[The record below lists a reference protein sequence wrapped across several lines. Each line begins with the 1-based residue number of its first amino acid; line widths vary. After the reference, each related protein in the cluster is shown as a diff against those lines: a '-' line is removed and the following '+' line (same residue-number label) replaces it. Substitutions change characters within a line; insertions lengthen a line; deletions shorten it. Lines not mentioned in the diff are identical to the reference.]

1 MKTKVV
7 KKEYRNMPVS
17 EYYYEVFSSK
27 KRKFF
32 RGDVWI
38 SEETFFSSPYR
49 TDEGTEKA
57 AIKYADD
64 MLKPKQPIKYLKMDE
79 VIYEKS
85 N

>member
-1 MKTKVV
+1 MKVKIV

-32 RGDVWI
+32 RSDVWV
-38 SEETFFSSPYR
+38 SEETFFPSPYR
-49 TDEGTEKA
+49 TDEEAKKA

-64 MLKPKQPIKYLKMDE
+64 LLKPKQPIKYLKMNE
-79 VIYEKS
+79 IIYEKS